1 MRVSTH
7 KEVNSSLLNCHLW
20 AVFVP
25 FQAHKLKFNPQNH
38 FNKSNIIFQLVQ
50 EALHVASIHNT
61 VSLHLPSTLK
71 SCDVLQQFGQGQVA
85 VDASLTLRSSSY
97 FHLAGDSGKKHS
109 V

>member
-1 MRVSTH
+1 M
-7 KEVNSSLLNCHLW
+7 LLPY
-20 AVFVP
+20 V
-25 FQAHKLKFNPQNH
+25 
-38 FNKSNIIFQLVQ
+38 I
-50 EALHVASIHNT
+50 